1 MTKSLVLASSFLNNK
16 LLQAK
21 LSSFYTNVQSF
32 GNNILY
38 RGIQNGKRVKQ
49 KVEYSPSLYIP
60 SKKITNFT
68 SLDGEYLDQKIF
80 GDIRSARDFIK
91 QFEGVSNAS
100 KIYGQT
106 RFEYAF
112 IADQHHGMVD
122 YDFDKVLVGVID
134 IEVGS
139 ENGFPN
145 PYQANEPITAIALK
159 YLNGPIYVFGCGDY
173 ETQGKEIYVKCRDEY
188 SLCKQFM
195 SLWADKTPDILTGWN
210 TKFFDEPYIINRFRK
225 ILGED
230 ATKKLSPWN
239 YIGERKTNINGR
251 EMVAY
256 NIMGVESLDY
266 IELYKWYAPGGKS
279 QESYRLDAIAQ
290 VELGEGKI
298 SYDEFDNLHA
308 LYRLNY
314 QKFIEYNI
322 KDVELIIKLEEK
334 LKLLE
339 LGVTLAYDTKTN
351 FEDIFAQTRMWD
363 SMTYD
368 YLFQKG
374 IIVPPRIVK
383 EKSSAFEGAYVKE
396 VQVGKH
402 DWVAS
407 FDLNSLYPHLMM
419 QYNISP
425 ETLIEPENYT
435 DEMREILSSGVDVN
449 KLLSKSVDTSKLTN
463 ATITPNGQF
472 FRTDIQ
478 GFLPKMMEEMYTDRS
493 KFKKLM
499 LKAKQEYEHEQD
511 ESKKYEIEKRIAK
524 YNNIQLA
531 KKVSLNSAYGAL
543 GSQYFRFYDL
553 RMALGVTTAGQLSI
567 RWIEAKINAWM
578 NKLLE
583 TKNADYVIASDTDS
597 IYLRMGELVN
607 KFIKDTSD
615 KQKVISLMDK
625 ICRDKLEPFIDIS
638 YKELSDYVHAYDQ
651 KMQMKR
657 EGLSDKGIWTAKK
670 RYILNVYNNEGVQY
684 NEPQMKVM
692 GLEMIKSSTPS
703 AIREKMKESIS
714 LMVNGTEDDIHKF
727 IAKFR
732 EDFHKLPPEEISF
745 PRGLNGLNKY
755 SDAATLYKLGTP
767 IHVKGA
773 ILYNNFLKQHN
784 LTKKYQLI
792 QEGEKIKFTY
802 LKMPNPFK
810 DTVISYPNR
819 LPTELGLDNYIDYD
833 LQFDKAFLEP
843 IKVILDC
850 MKWSTEKVSS
860 LEDFFS

>member
-1 MTKSLVLASSFLNNK
+1 MSN
-16 LLQAK
+16 
-21 LSSFYTNVQSF
+21 FYTNVQSF

-38 RGIQNGKRVKQ
+38 RGIQNGKRVKER
-49 KVEYSPSLYIP
+49 VEYSPSLFLP

-68 SLDGEYLDQKIF
+68 TLEGDYLDQKVF
-80 GDIRSARDFIK
+80 GDIRSARDFVK
-91 QFEGVSNAS
+91 QFDGVSNAS

-122 YDFDKVLVGVID
+122 YDFEKVLVAVID

-139 ENGFPN
+139 ENGFPD
-145 PYQANEPITAIALK
+145 PYLANEPITAIAIK
-159 YLNGPIYVFGCGDY
+159 YLGGDIYVFGCGDY
-173 ETQGKEIYVKCRDEY
+173 ETKGKEIYVKCRDEY
-188 SLCKQFM
+188 SLCRQFM
-195 SLWADKTPDILTGWN
+195 SLWTKKCPDILTGWN

-230 ATKKLSPWN
+230 ETKKLSPWN
-239 YIGERKTNINGR
+239 YIGERKTMVNGR
-251 EMVAY
+251 QLIAY
-256 NIMGVESLDY
+256 NLMGVESLDY

-298 SYDEFDNLHA
+298 SYDDYDNLHS

-314 QKFIEYNI
+314 QLFIEYNI
-322 KDVELIIKLEEK
+322 KDVELIVKMEEK

-363 SMTYD
+363 AMTYS
-368 YLFQKG
+368 YLLEKH
-374 IIVPPRIVK
+374 IIVPPKVVK
-383 EKSSAFEGAYVKE
+383 EKDGMFEGAYVKE
-396 VQVGKH
+396 VQVGMH
-402 DWVAS
+402 HYVAS

-435 DEMREILSSGVDVN
+435 PEMREIISSGVEVN
-449 KLLSKSVDTSKLTN
+449 KLLSKSVDISKLEG
-463 ATITPNGQF
+463 ATLTPNGQF

-499 LKAKQEYEHEQD
+499 LQAKQEYEHEKD

-567 RWIEAKINAWM
+567 RWIESKINAWM

-583 TKNADYVIASDTDS
+583 TEKDYVIASDTDS

-615 KQKVISLMDK
+615 KQKVIALMDK
-625 ICRDKLEPFIDIS
+625 VCKDKLEPFINES
-638 YKELSDYVHAYDQ
+638 YAELAEYVHAYEQ
-651 KMQMKR
+651 KMEMKR

-684 NEPQMKVM
+684 KEPQMKVM

-703 AIREKMKESIS
+703 AIREKMREAIQIM
-714 LMVNGTEDDIHKF
+714 LRGTEQDIHDF
-727 IAKFR
+727 IKQAKIDFMGLPA
-732 EDFHKLPPEEISF
+732 EDISS
-745 PRGLNGLNKY
+745 PRGLNGLAKY

-773 ILYNNFLKQHN
+773 ILYNHHLKEKK
-784 LTKKYQLI
+784 LTKKYPLI
-792 QEGEKIKFTY
+792 QEGEKLKYTY

-810 DTVISYPNR
+810 DTVISFPSR
-819 LPTELGLDNYIDYD
+819 LPKEFDLQEYIDYE
-833 LQFDKAFLEP
+833 LQFNKSFLEP

-850 MKWSTEKVSS
+850 MKWSTEKVST
-860 LEDFFS
+860 LEDFFG